1 MPIFNDHP
9 YTSITIK
16 IDQLSKPHQN
26 DEIDNTLELY
36 VSDLLHLIKIQ
47 PSTGASEAARAI
59 RKRIKYGDSVEE
71 LIRALNILELLI
83 LNSGSKIGPVIAR
96 DDKLLDVLKGVING
110 SGKTGVGLSYDP
122 EVRKRASQLAVG
134 WKSELQDLDG
144 YKYMA
149 SLWKYIPRAKKSTH
163 GGSHSR
169 SHSRSQSGN
178 FSNDPEEVFSGSDV
192 IRSPSPSSP
201 AMQNTRDHRKDLAP
215 PRPTSP
221 KPTSSSGFKN
231 SRTKPSK
238 DKSKK
243 SRRKKTR
250 NGIVYADEQYKIPQ
264 INYKVEAPKI
274 RNTIAECHTH
284 TTTLGNLLISLP
296 SSISLLD
303 DAKVS
308 HEFNKCKSIRRKVLK
323 YLQFVGAGD
332 PEEKKPE
339 VLKMDEEFL
348 GSLIVA
354 NEQLVE
360 VFKKY
365 DFLAGYTDE
374 NPAPNYSEESSE
386 ESYYTDESSDEESRD
401 PQVYDDEADLVADH
415 VGSMRLN
422 EGSSSSAN
430 TGTVPTAASK
440 SPPPPRPSKP
450 ANLLSPHKTLQRT
463 DTNATTGTASSDP
476 FGDGNELSNAKSVYD

>member
-16 IDQLSKPHQN
+16 IDQLAKPSN
-26 DEIDNTLELY
+26 DEIDNTLELH

-47 PSTGASEAARAI
+47 PSTGAVEAARAI
-59 RKRIKYGDSVEE
+59 RKRIKYGDSAEE
-71 LIRALNILELLI
+71 QLRALNILELLM

-110 SGKTGVGLSYDP
+110 SGKTGVGLSYEP
-122 EVRKRASQLAVG
+122 EVKKRASQLAVG

-149 SLWKYIPRAKKSTH
+149 SLWKFIPKTSKKT
-163 GGSHSR
+163 HSR
-169 SHSRSQSGN
+169 SHSRSHSA
-178 FSNDPEEVFSGSDV
+178 SVSHDPEDAFASADIV
-192 IRSPSPSSP
+192 RSPSPSSP
-201 AMQNTRDHRKDLAP
+201 VVQNSRPHRKNLAP

-221 KPTSSSGFKN
+221 KPTAKSAKSLTTG
-231 SRTKPSK
+231 
-238 DKSKK
+238 SKK
-243 SRRKKTR
+243 KRRKKGK

-274 RNTIAECHTH
+274 RSTIAECHTH

-296 SSISLLD
+296 TGVSPLD

-308 HEFNKCKSIRRKVLK
+308 KEFNKCKSIRRKVLK

-339 VLKMDEEFL
+339 VLQMDEEFL

-360 VFKKY
+360 VFKRY
-365 DFLAGYTDE
+365 DFMAGYTDE
-374 NPAPNYSEESSE
+374 NPAPNYSDESS
-386 ESYYTDESSDEESRD
+386 ESYYTDESSDEMDD
-401 PQVYDDEADLVADH
+401 PSVYDDEDLVVDNM
-415 VGSMRLN
+415 GSMKIN
-422 EGSSSSAN
+422 DEGSSSA
-430 TGTVPTAASK
+430 GMK
-440 SPPPPRPSKP
+440 SPPPRPSKP
-450 ANLLSPHKTLQRT
+450 ANLASPTAISPHKTLQRT
-463 DTNATTGTASSDP
+463 NTTATNATGSSDP
-476 FGDGNELSNAKSVYD
+476 FGDGNEVQKSVYD